1 MKPTGVTKGRPAAS
15 DISPGGQSM
24 ASLDHRRPSH
34 DIVQDDIVGSLPYFT
49 ADRLLVTRVHRIT
62 AAHSHRSQIVGS
74 AAGTSADDS
83 LLGVFLNHDSR
94 PTAQILTDTSHDR
107 ESPQHPAVTSDHGHR
122 RRRAHLFLRNSAGAA
137 STLREIMDSSF
148 AS

>member
-1 MKPTGVTKGRPAAS
+1 
-15 DISPGGQSM
+15 M
-24 ASLDHRRPSH
+24 ASLDDRRPSH
-34 DIVQDDIVGSLPYFT
+34 DIVQDDIVGTLTVDVCRLLYFT

-83 LLGVFLNHDSR
+83 LPGVFLNHDSR
-94 PTAQILTDTSHDR
+94 PTAQILADTSHDR
-107 ESPQHPAVTSDHGHR
+107 ESPQHPAVDIGPWSPLSASTS
-122 RRRAHLFLRNSAGAA
+122 LFCGNSAGAA